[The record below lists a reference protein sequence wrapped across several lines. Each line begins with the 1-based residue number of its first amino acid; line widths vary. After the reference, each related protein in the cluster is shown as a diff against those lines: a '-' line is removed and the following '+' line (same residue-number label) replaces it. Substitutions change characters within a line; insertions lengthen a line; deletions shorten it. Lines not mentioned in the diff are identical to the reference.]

1 MNGITMRADWLRSCT
16 PPSLV
21 SSATYP
27 SGIDM
32 EKSAEA
38 AAAAVPVS
46 NFFSAFIKLSPNL

>member
-1 MNGITMRADWLRSCT
+1 MRADWLRSCT